1 MSSIENDLPMS
12 EASESRGRI
21 LVVDDNEMNRDM
33 LSRRLQRKKYDV
45 STAVGG
51 QEAIDVIAENEY
63 DLVLLDIM
71 MPEVDGFQVLETV
84 RRTYDATELPIIMAT
99 AKTESDD
106 IVKALKMG
114 ANDYVTKP
122 IDFQVALARVST
134 QLQLKESIDRV
145 RILEKSLAVRNAELD
160 AANKYMTQSLE
171 SAASFQLSLL
181 QESPP
186 SAAGLNI
193 GWIYCPCDQ
202 LAGDSYGV
210 YPVADNCLLMYQLDV
225 TGHGVKAALLAV
237 TLLHLLNPEN
247 PGNVVLNASDGSVV
261 PPAQVVSE
269 LNERF
274 QINEESNQ
282 FFTMVYGVY
291 DCNKHIF
298 TYVNA
303 AHSTPI
309 LTGVDT
315 SLVEEESDLPVGVM
329 PRVEFTEN
337 CLELLEGQAIAVYSD
352 GIIEAIREE
361 DGELYS
367 EERLVKFLQQE
378 SATEVSELLR
388 LLEQEVRDW
397 CGSSG
402 IQDDVS
408 ALLIQRQS

>member
-291 DCNKHIF
+291 DCSKHIF

-329 PRVEFTEN
+329 PLVEFTEN
-337 CLELLEGQAIAVYSD
+337 RLELLEGQAIAVYSD

>member
-1 MSSIENDLPMS
+1 MSSLENDLPMS
-12 EASESRGRI
+12 EANEFRGRI

-33 LSRRLQRKKYDV
+33 LSRRLQRKKYEV

-71 MPEVDGFQVLETV
+71 MPEVDGIQVLETV

-106 IVKALKMG
+106 IVKAFKMG

-122 IDFQVALARVST
+122 IDFQVALARVNT
-134 QLQLKESIDRV
+134 QMQLKDSMDRV
-145 RILEKSLAVRNAELD
+145 RILEKSLALRNAELQT
-160 AANKYMTQSLE
+160 ANDYMTQSLE

-181 QESPP
+181 QETPP
-186 SAAGLNI
+186 SVTGLNI
-193 GWIYCPCDQ
+193 GWLYCPCDQ

-210 YPVADNCLLMYQLDV
+210 YPVQEDFLLVYQLDV

-247 PGNVVLNASDGSVV
+247 PGNVVLDSDNDSVV
-261 PPAQVVSE
+261 SPAQVVAE
-269 LNERF
+269 LNDRF

-291 DCNKHIF
+291 DCKEHVF

-329 PRVEFTEN
+329 PQVAFTEN
-337 CLELLEGQAIAVYSD
+337 CLELLEGQAIMVYSD

-367 EERLVKFLQQE
+367 EERLIKFLQRE
-378 SATEVSELLR
+378 SSTEVSELLR
-388 LLEQEVRDW
+388 LLDLEVRDW
-397 CGSSG
+397 CGSTG